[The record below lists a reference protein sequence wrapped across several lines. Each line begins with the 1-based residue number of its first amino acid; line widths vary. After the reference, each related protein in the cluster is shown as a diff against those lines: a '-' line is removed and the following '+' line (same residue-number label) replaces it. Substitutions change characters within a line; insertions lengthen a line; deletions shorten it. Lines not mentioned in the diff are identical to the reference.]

1 MKRSKL
7 RNKYLRER
15 TNKTK
20 SLYKKQ
26 KNICVSILR
35 KNKRDYF
42 GNLNNKIATD
52 NRKFWK
58 TKVLFSPKR
67 FSIENALH

>member
-1 MKRSKL
+1 M
-7 RNKYLRER
+7 
-15 TNKTK
+15 
-20 SLYKKQ
+20 
-26 KNICVSILR
+26 SILR

-42 GNLNNKIATD
+42 GNLNNKIVTD
-52 NRKFWK
+52 NRKFWE